1 MIVISIMAILTLTAY
16 APFAHYQTKQKVR
29 NSAKIITQT
38 LNDSRNSAIY

>member
-1 MIVISIMAILTLTAY
+1 MVVITIMAILLLASY

-38 LNDSRNSAIY
+38 LNDARNSAIY